1 MKSIDYIFIIGL
13 GLLLLLAP
21 WLFTRPAF
29 CECLNFSNT
38 GGIGDTIGGV
48 TAPIV
53 GLISIILLWLTLRE
67 QFIFNKTQAR
77 DNMINHIITLENNI
91 VQIKS
96 SISQG
101 ITELSDNNNG
111 AYQKFIEILQSIHTI
126 ILLAEQM
133 LIICKEREFADPY
146 KATFIIFSAKHV
158 NEVEQGLTSLTCLTS
173 FYKNTELE
181 TLNYN
186 LKVLNDKVNSIR
198 VLNAR
203 GIKKQIIVNA

>member
-1 MKSIDYIFIIGL
+1 
-13 GLLLLLAP
+13 
-21 WLFTRPAF
+21 
-29 CECLNFSNT
+29 
-38 GGIGDTIGGV
+38 
-48 TAPIV
+48 
-53 GLISIILLWLTLRE
+53 
-67 QFIFNKTQAR
+67 
-77 DNMINHIITLENNI
+77 MINHIITLENNI

-96 SISQG
+96 SISQE

-126 ILLAEQM
+126 ILLSEQI

-146 KATFIIFSAKHV
+146 KATFIIFSSKHD
-158 NEVEQGLTSLTCLTS
+158 NEVEQWLTSLTCLTS

-198 VLNAR
+198 VLY